1 MRAFVTLV
9 LLLGVCGVASA
20 VVGPEY
26 FAVGIP
32 DGLIPTID
40 GDLSDWAWVPDEY
53 IITGDMMTDVINQS
67 PVDLADWDCKIIV
80 GWNASTQLLY
90 IGAETV
96 DDTRIRTFAAGEFQW
111 YLDDCMEFA
120 MDPDMDGAQYEW
132 PGDNETGSQW
142 FFCIPEYEAG
152 CLNPST
158 WMVDNPNY
166 FKTGWEMDGKVY
178 RYELA
183 VALWDFMAIDENGG
197 EEGSTRTLLEEDKT
211 IALAIAFDDVDVVG
225 AEDESGNFVQARDAQ
240 WCTSPGET
248 WYMVGA
254 DHSPFILMPVPPD
267 ITSAETTSWG
277 MVKSLFK

>member
-1 MRAFVTLV
+1 MRTLVTLA
-9 LLLGVCGVASA
+9 LLVGMCGAASA

-40 GDLSDWAWVPDEY
+40 GDLSDWDWVPEEY
-53 IITGDMMTDVINQS
+53 VITGDMMTDVVNQS

-80 GWNASTQLLY
+80 GWNATTQLVY
-90 IGAETV
+90 IAAETV
-96 DDTRIRTFAAGEFQW
+96 DDIRIRTFSAGEFQW

-120 MDPDMDGAQYEW
+120 TDADMDGAQYEW
-132 PGDNETGSQW
+132 PGDNETGQQW
-142 FFCIPEYEAG
+142 FFCIPDYEAG

-166 FKTGWEMDGKVY
+166 FKTGYSMDGKVY

-183 VALWDFMAIDENGG
+183 MAMWDMMMIDENGG
-197 EEGSTRTLLEEDKT
+197 EASSTRTELVEGKT
-211 IALAIAFDDVDVVG
+211 VGMALAFDDTDVVG
-225 AEDESGNFVQARDAQ
+225 AEDETGNFVQARDAQ

-248 WYMVGA
+248 WYKVGA
-254 DHSPFILMPVPPD
+254 DHSPFILMGVPSEVPVE
-267 ITSAETTSWG
+267 ATSWG
-277 MVKSLFK
+277 MVKSLLR